1 MPSVIMDDYIE
12 YMKNDKGLS
21 FNTLEAYIR
30 DLEQFIEY
38 LDSNNLDSIK
48 DVNKTIIITYLMH
61 LQKNGRA
68 TSTISRN
75 LSSIRCYYQYLL
87 NKNLITEDP
96 TLNLQLPK
104 RERKL
109 PCVLTKE
116 EVDILLS
123 QPEPINFKG
132 ARDRAMLELLYATGI
147 RVSEIVALNLD
158 NLDLYLG
165 YLYLGDVNFDGRVIP
180 IGKVALN
187 YIKIYIKDYREKLVK
202 DDTEEALFLNCNGNR
217 LTRQGFWKIVK
228 EYTKKCKINK
238 KITPHTLRHSFAV
251 HLLQNGADIK
261 IVQEMLGHSDIST
274 TQMYLSATE
283 NKELKDVYKKS
294 HPRA

>member
-87 NKNLITEDP
+87 NKNLVTEDP

-104 RERKL
+104 REKKL
-109 PCVLTKE
+109 PCILTKE
-116 EVDILLS
+116 EVDVLLS
-123 QPEPINFKG
+123 QPKPTNFKG

>member
-1 MPSVIMDDYIE
+1 MPNVIMDDYIE

-38 LDSNNLDSIK
+38 LDSNNLDSVK

-87 NKNLITEDP
+87 NKNLVTEDP

-104 RERKL
+104 REKKL
-109 PCVLTKE
+109 PCILTKE
-116 EVDILLS
+116 EVDVLLS
-123 QPEPINFKG
+123 QPKPTNFKG